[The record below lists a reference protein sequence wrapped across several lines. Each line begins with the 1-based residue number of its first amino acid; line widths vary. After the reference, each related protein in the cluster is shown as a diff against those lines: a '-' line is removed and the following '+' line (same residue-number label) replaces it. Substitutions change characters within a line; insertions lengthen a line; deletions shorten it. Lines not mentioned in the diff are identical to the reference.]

1 MLKLINISKTFNK
14 NTVNQKIIFKNFNFS
29 IAKGEFVVIIGS
41 NGSGKSTLMNL
52 ISGKLTA
59 DEGSIKIDGVDVSNQ
74 PEYIRAKQVG
84 RVFQDPLMGTASNM
98 RIYENLAMASRKGKK
113 LGLKWCISKADFE
126 KYKNIVENLGLGLEN
141 NLNSKVGLLSG
152 GQRQALTLLMATIQK
167 PKILLLDEHTSAL
180 DPKTA
185 NLVLTHTKKVVE
197 ENNLTTLMI
206 THNMND
212 AINFGTRLVMLS
224 GGKVIFEA
232 SGKEKENLTAEI
244 LFKKFSDVEHCI

>member
-29 IAKGEFVVIIGS
+29 IDKGEFVVIIGS

-232 SGKEKENLTAEI
+232 RGKEKENLTAEI

>member
-1 MLKLINISKTFNK
+1 MLKLTNISKTFNK

-29 IAKGEFVVIIGS
+29 IARGEFVVIIGS

-74 PEYIRAKQVG
+74 PEYIRAKQLG

-113 LGLKWCISKADFE
+113 LGLNWCISKADIE

-232 SGKEKENLTAEI
+232 RGKEKENLTAEI
-244 LFKKFSDVEHCI
+244 LFKKFSDIEHCL

>member
-74 PEYIRAKQVG
+74 PEYVRAKQVG

-185 NLVLTHTKKVVE
+185 NLVLTHTKKIVE

>member
-1 MLKLINISKTFNK
+1 MLKLINISKAFNK
-14 NTVNQKIIFKNFNFS
+14 NTVNQKIIFENFNFS
-29 IAKGEFVVIIGS
+29 IARGEFVVIIGS

-113 LGLKWCISKADFE
+113 LGLKWCISKTDIE

-141 NLNSKVGLLSG
+141 SLNSKVGLLSG

-185 NLVLTHTKKVVE
+185 SLVLTHTKKIVE

-212 AINFGTRLVMLS
+212 AINFGTRLVMIS

-244 LFKKFSDVEHCI
+244 LFKKFSDIEHCL